1 METAIAIFWIVLK
14 IIGWCVL
21 GLFAFLG
28 ICVAIIALFPTA
40 SFDAMM
46 GSDEEEIENKHYE

>member
-21 GLFAFLG
+21 GGFAFLG
-28 ICVAIIALFPTA
+28 ICLILILLFPATA
-40 SFDAMM
+40 WNSLMYD
-46 GSDEEEIENKHYE
+46 DEEKENKHYE